1 MKFNPG
7 DLVTLKSAHH
17 ISKNIGEHDPPYNPE
32 DWVGIITEITQDTNK
47 QTEIWGT
54 CMVMW
59 KGRSPVN
66 EFLDHLELVGEAG

>member
-1 MKFNPG
+1 MKFKPG
-7 DLVTLKSAHH
+7 DLVTLKSAQD
-17 ISKNIGEHDPPYNPE
+17 IEKIIGKHEVPYNPE
-32 DWVGIITEITQDTNK
+32 DWVGIITEITQDANS
-47 QTEIWGT
+47 QMEIWGT